1 MKLREL
7 KDIIGGQIAGDTE
20 VEITG
25 VAGLKEA
32 KQGDITFL
40 ADKKNL
46 KDAYAAKASAVIVK
60 EAVEGLSKSMLIVEK
75 PHLAFAMALE
85 VFYKKPFKPLGISNK
100 AIIGR
105 EVSLGSDV
113 TVYPLAHIN
122 DRVLIGDRV
131 TIFPGVYIGEDVSIG
146 NDTLIYP
153 NVTIRENVKI
163 GKGVIIHPGTVI
175 GANGFGYVQD
185 KGEHIKIPQVGGVI
199 VEDNVEIGAGVTI
212 DRATTGNT
220 VIGAGTKIDNLVQV
234 GHNVKIGKN
243 CIIVAQAAIGG
254 SAEIGDGTI
263 ISGQA
268 AIRDHIKIGSRVMI
282 GAQSGIGADI
292 ADGQIYSGSP
302 AIPHKDWLRAQS
314 IYAKLPEILSRLRKL
329 ENKVK

>member
-7 KDIIGGQIAGDTE
+7 RDIIGGQIAGNPE
-20 VEITG
+20 VDITG
-25 VAGLKEA
+25 VSGIKDA

-60 EAVEGLSKSMLIVEK
+60 EAIEGLSSSMLIVEK
-75 PHLAFAMALE
+75 PHLAFAMALG
-85 VFYKKPFKPLGISNK
+85 VFYKKPFKPLGISDK
-100 AIIGR
+100 AVIGR

-122 DRVLIGDRV
+122 DRVSIGDRV

-163 GKGVIIHPGTVI
+163 GKGVIVHSGTVI
-175 GANGFGYVQD
+175 GADGFGYVQE

-199 VEDNVEIGAGVTI
+199 VEDSVEIGAGVTI
-212 DRATTGNT
+212 DRATIGNT
-220 VIGAGTKIDNLVQV
+220 IIGCGTKIDNLVQIA
-234 GHNVKIGKN
+234 HNVTIGRN
-243 CIIVAQAAIGG
+243 CIIIAQVAIGG
-254 SAEIGDGTI
+254 SAEVGDGTMI
-263 ISGQA
+263 GGQA

-292 ADGQIYSGSP
+292 ADGQVYSGSP

-314 IYAKLPEILSRLRKL
+314 IYAKLPEILSRLREL
-329 ENKVK
+329 ERKIK